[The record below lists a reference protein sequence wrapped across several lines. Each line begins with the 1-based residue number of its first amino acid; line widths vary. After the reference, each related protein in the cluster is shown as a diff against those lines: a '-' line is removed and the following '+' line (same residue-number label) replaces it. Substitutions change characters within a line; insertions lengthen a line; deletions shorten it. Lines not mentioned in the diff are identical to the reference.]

1 MSMMKGSMWRHL
13 APHNAPRLWQRRA
26 IVGRDRFCYWAAAGG
41 ADPKGWC
48 MAMMAWLM
56 VSLYVGLVV
65 WMQGSARLL

>member
-1 MSMMKGSMWRHL
+1 MWRHL

-26 IVGRDRFCYWAAAGG
+26 IVGRDGFCYWAVASG
-41 ADPKGWC
+41 ADPKRWC